1 MQVNAEQFN
10 AWMKRLAE
18 VLDGMEGTKFDEEK
32 KVDPSV
38 QELFDRIYAAYDLA
52 EKVEGDK
59 RVLTDVRNRLAGAL
73 KSASLLK
80 Q

>member
-38 QELFDRIYAAYDLA
+38 QELFDRI
-52 EKVEGDK
+52 
-59 RVLTDVRNRLAGAL
+59 
-73 KSASLLK
+73 
-80 Q
+80 